1 MALETVHAELL
12 ESGTLLHLVLQRP
25 TGNILTSGLM
35 AQLEQK
41 LAEHANDRALRLVVL
56 RGATRQFS
64 YGASVEEHRRETA
77 PAMLRSLARLVREIA
92 RYPVP
97 IAALVEGHCLGG
109 GFELALACHLV
120 FASPEAQFG
129 CPEIKLGVFPPVL
142 AALGPWRLGGALSD
156 RLVLTGETI
165 TAAEARACGFVS
177 GIVDHGDPFAR
188 LLDWYRNG
196 LARLSAAA
204 LRSAVLAIRRDAE
217 PLLGAR
223 LDDLLALYETS
234 VLESH
239 DGNEGIEAFLA
250 RRAPVWTN
258 A

>member
-142 AALGPWRLGGALSD
+142 AALGPWRLGGSLSD
-156 RLVLTGETI
+156 RLVLT
-165 TAAEARACGFVS
+165 
-177 GIVDHGDPFAR
+177 
-188 LLDWYRNG
+188 
-196 LARLSAAA
+196 
-204 LRSAVLAIRRDAE
+204 
-217 PLLGAR
+217 
-223 LDDLLALYETS
+223 
-234 VLESH
+234 
-239 DGNEGIEAFLA
+239 
-250 RRAPVWTN
+250 
-258 A
+258 